1 MAPTNPEITPES
13 LRERIEG
20 SFPADMGVEP
30 LELTDERCRGRVLVD
45 DRHLH
50 PGRLVHGGAWV
61 ALADS
66 VAAWQTFRHLAPGY
80 DFTTIEM
87 KLNVFAAGRP
97 GDELIATAEHLHAG
111 RMTHVVEVRVNRDD
125 RIVANLIV
133 TQLILAP
140 RASADADADAA
151 RQRARR

>member
-1 MAPTNPEITPES
+1 MAETNPGVTAES
-13 LRERIEG
+13 IQERIKG
-20 SFPADMGVEP
+20 SFPADMGVEA
-30 LELTDERCRGRVLVD
+30 LELTDERCRGRIIVD

-50 PGRLVHGGAWV
+50 PGGLVHGGVWV

-66 VAAWQTFRHLAPGY
+66 VAAWQTFRHLPPGY

-111 RMTHVVEVRVNRDD
+111 RNTHVVEA
-125 RIVANLIV
+125 RIHRGERLVANLVV
-133 TQLILAP
+133 TQFVLAP
-140 RASADADADAA
+140 RAG
-151 RQRARR
+151 

>member
-1 MAPTNPEITPES
+1 MPPSNPEITPETIQG
-13 LRERIEG
+13 RIQG
-20 SFPADMGVEP
+20 SFPADMGVEA
-30 LELTDERCRGRVLVD
+30 LELTDERCRGRIVVD

-66 VAAWQTFRHLAPGY
+66 VAAWQTFRHLPSGH

-87 KLNVFAAGRP
+87 KLNVMAGGRP

-111 RMTHVVEVRVNRDD
+111 RTTHVVEVRVHRDE
-125 RIVANLIV
+125 RLVANLLV
-133 TQLILAP
+133 TQLVLAP
-140 RASADADADAA
+140 ES
-151 RQRARR
+151 